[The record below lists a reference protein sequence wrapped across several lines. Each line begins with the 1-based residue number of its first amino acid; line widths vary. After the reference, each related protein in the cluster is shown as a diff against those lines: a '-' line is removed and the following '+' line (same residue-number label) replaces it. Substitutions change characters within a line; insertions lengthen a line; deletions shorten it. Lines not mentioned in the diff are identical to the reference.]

1 MTHRTQGVTRTVAFV
16 GSLPPPLHGFS
27 AACAAMLAL
36 LQKRGTVAV
45 FDRSPRVK
53 GRAPQVLRQLRE
65 AIRYFHTVRL
75 IPDTGLYLGLCGG
88 LGQVIDGLYVLIARA
103 YRRRIF
109 VHHHSFAYINKST
122 LTSKLL
128 FSLLRDATHI
138 VLSHGMGSALAD
150 RYKIDSRTIKVVSN
164 AAFYGPPPDIART
177 QSDVKTPIRIGFLA
191 NITFAKGFIE
201 FFEVLMELGRL
212 AVPYRAYIAG
222 PISPNARSTFERL
235 MAAAEQVDYV
245 GPLYDDAKRR
255 FYQQLDI
262 LLFPTKYVN
271 EAEPLVIHEAIRS
284 GVHVI
289 ACARGAIPELLSH
302 GAGLVFDQRVFV
314 TSAATSIRSLS
325 SDRAGLARA
334 QQLSFEQAQRLQPSA
349 EAHLTEVIGQ
359 ILGAV

>member
-1 MTHRTQGVTRTVAFV
+1 VARSVAFV
-16 GSLPPPLHGFS
+16 GPLPPPLHGFS

-53 GRAPQVLRQLRE
+53 GRAPQMLRQLRE

-75 IPDTGLYLGLCGG
+75 SPRIGLYLGVSGG
-88 LGQVIDGLYVLIARA
+88 LGQVIDGFYILIART

-109 VHHHSFAYINKST
+109 VHHHSFAYINKPT
-122 LTSKLL
+122 LISKLL

-150 RYKIDSRTIKVVSN
+150 RYKIDSSAVKVVSN

-177 QSDVKTPIRIGFLA
+177 QSDVKMPIRIGFLA
-191 NITFAKGFIE
+191 NITFAKGFVE
-201 FFEVLMELGRL
+201 FFAVLTELGRL

-222 PISPNARSTFERL
+222 PIAPDARSTFDRL
-235 MAAAEQVDYV
+235 ITAAEHVDYV
-245 GPLYDDAKRR
+245 GPLYDDAKMR

-289 ACARGAIPELLSH
+289 ACARGAIPELLSN
-302 GAGLVFDQRVFV
+302 GAGLVFDQGIFV
-314 TSAATSIRSLS
+314 TSAATAIRSLS

-334 QQLSFEQAQRLQPSA
+334 QRLSFEQAQRLQMSA
-349 EAHLTEVIGQ
+349 EAQVAAVIGQ
-359 ILGAV
+359 ILGA

>member
-1 MTHRTQGVTRTVAFV
+1 
-16 GSLPPPLHGFS
+16 
-27 AACAAMLAL
+27 
-36 LQKRGTVAV
+36 
-45 FDRSPRVK
+45 
-53 GRAPQVLRQLRE
+53 
-65 AIRYFHTVRL
+65 
-75 IPDTGLYLGLCGG
+75 
-88 LGQVIDGLYVLIARA
+88 LIARA

-150 RYKIDSRTIKVVSN
+150 RYKIDSSTIKVVSN